1 MANVTLTPEA
11 IEDILEIYNYI
22 LEQDGE
28 ERAEAILNRLE
39 QAAYRLDKLPLRGKL
54 PEELVPFGNRK
65 VREIQETPWRVFY
78 RPEEKEIFVLRV
90 LDGRRAVKEILEK
103 HLLQ

>member
-1 MANVTLTPEA
+1 MANVILTPEA

-28 ERAEAILNRLE
+28 GRAETILNRLE
-39 QAAYRLDKLPLRGKL
+39 KAAYSLAALPLRGKL
-54 PEELVPFGNRK
+54 PEDLAPFGNRK
-65 VREIQETPWRVFY
+65 VREIQETPWRIFY

-90 LDGRRAVKEILEK
+90 FGGRRSVKEILEK
-103 HLLQ
+103 HLLR

>member
-1 MANVTLTPEA
+1 MANITLTPEA

-39 QAAYRLDKLPLRGKL
+39 QAAYSLDKLPLRGKL

-65 VREIQETPWRVFY
+65 VREIQETPWRIFY
-78 RPEEKEIFVLRV
+78 RTEEKEIFVLRV

>member
-1 MANVTLTPEA
+1 MPKVILTPEA

-39 QAAYRLDKLPLRGKL
+39 KAAYSLDKLPLRGKL

-65 VREIQETPWRVFY
+65 VREIQETPWRIFY
-78 RPEEKEIFVLRV
+78 RPEEKEVFVLRV
-90 LDGRRAVKEILEK
+90 LDGRRAIKEILEK
-103 HLLQ
+103 HVLQ